1 MTDRV
6 IIYFG
11 IIFCCISIIIGAF
24 GAHALESVIFDKMDV
39 FNTASEYHAFHGLAL
54 IVVGSL
60 SKQFK
65 INLGFVASLFVA
77 GILLFSGSLY
87 TIAIFKLS
95 YLGIVTPVGGL
106 CFIIGWVLLLVK
118 MYKVA

>member
-6 IIYFG
+6 IIYLG

-24 GAHALESVIFDKMDV
+24 GAHALESIIFDKMDV
-39 FNTASEYHAFHGLAL
+39 FNTGSEYHAFHSLAL

-65 INLGFVASLFVA
+65 TDLSHVASMFVA

-95 YLGIVTPVGGL
+95 YLGIVTPIGGL
-106 CFIIGWVLLLVK
+106 CFLSGWILLLVK
-118 MYKVA
+118 LNK